1 MNKWESSYT
10 PADYLISDVKL
21 VSKTKEVVPFVPVE
35 EKRNKWKLGGY
46 FVDFNEGI
54 ILKASA

>member
-1 MNKWESSYT
+1 MGVAT
-10 PADYLISDVKL
+10 PVDVFNVVKL
-21 VSKTKEVVPFVPVE
+21 VSKRKEVVPFVPVE

-46 FVDFNEGI
+46 FVFFKEGI

>member
-1 MNKWESSYT
+1 MSSYT
-10 PADYLISDVKL
+10 SADYLINDIKL
-21 VSKTKEVVPFVPVE
+21 VIKKKGVVPFVPVE

-46 FVDFNEGI
+46 FVDFKEGI